1 MKSGAVKA
9 KQAHAM
15 DARGGP
21 SAVPRNEQLQL
32 IHQCIPSPRNQSKA
46 LVILIKQLPH

>member
-1 MKSGAVKA
+1 MMSGAVQG

-32 IHQCIPSPRNQSKA
+32 IHQCIPSPRNQNEA
-46 LVILIKQLPH
+46 LVILIQQLPH